1 MGIDNLKTFISA
13 IDTRSLVEKVEM
25 KLMEIFIEKELKPGD
40 SIPTELELTE
50 LMGVSRTVVRESIT
64 RLKTRGM
71 IESKKHKGAV
81 IKTPDLA
88 AVFQNSMIPR
98 MLDDS
103 TLKDIFEMRLVIE
116 VGMADL
122 LIKRVKPE
130 DIEELYA
137 IVGTEPDKT
146 GDMLFDIEHEVKFH
160 GRLYEI
166 TGNETLKN
174 FQNLLLPVFNYVY
187 SSGLMETQHKQK
199 RHVSHHGLVDLLK
212 AGNAKDLRQGIRM
225 HLENHYQRIF
235 YRDANPLIKA

>member
-1 MGIDNLKTFISA
+1 MGFGNLKSIISSV
-13 IDTRSLVEKVEM
+13 DTRSLVERVET
-25 KLMEIFIEKELKPGD
+25 KLIEIFIEMELKPDD

-50 LMGVSRTVVRESIT
+50 LLGVSRTVVREAIT

-81 IKTPDLA
+81 IKNPNLA
-88 AVFQNSMIPR
+88 EVLQNSMIPP
-98 MLDDS
+98 MLDQS

-122 LIKRVKPE
+122 LIKRVKPH

-137 IVGTEPDKT
+137 IVANEPDKT

-187 SSGLMETQHKQK
+187 DSGLMETPHKQK
-199 RHVSHHGLVDLLK
+199 RFVSHHGLVDLLK
-212 AGNAKDLRQGIRM
+212 AGNAKDLRQGMRM
-225 HLENHYQRIF
+225 HLENHYQRIL
-235 YRDANPLIKA
+235 YRDTNPRINV

>member
-1 MGIDNLKTFISA
+1 MGIDNLKTFITA

-25 KLMEIFIEKELKPGD
+25 KLMEIFIERELKPGD
-40 SIPTELELTE
+40 SIPTEFELTE

-122 LIKRVKPE
+122 LVKRVKPK

-137 IVGTEPDKT
+137 IVATEPDKT

-187 SSGLMETQHKQK
+187 SSGLMETPHKQK
-199 RHVSHHGLVDLLK
+199 RFVSHHGLVDLLN
-212 AGNAKDLRQGIRM
+212 ARNAKDLRQGIRM

-235 YRDANPLIKA
+235 YRDANPMKKV